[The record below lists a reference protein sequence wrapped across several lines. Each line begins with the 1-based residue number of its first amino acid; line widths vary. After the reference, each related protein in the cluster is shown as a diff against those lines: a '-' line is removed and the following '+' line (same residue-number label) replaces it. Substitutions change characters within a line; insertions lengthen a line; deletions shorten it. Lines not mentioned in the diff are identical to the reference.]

1 MNEILNFLVDG
12 FISIIEFSKMF
23 LKRILGIE
31 HKEYE
36 QILNE
41 YEIEFSK
48 MLDYLILSNDTSNKK
63 IKEVKKY
70 CLMKLKNTDTED
82 KYKNYIL
89 YRKLYDKYEADNKDC
104 LYLIEEPSLFDYMG
118 VTKNE

>member
-118 VTKNE
+118 VTKK